1 MPTRKKK
8 PAACCGDGDGG
19 ESLPRGRR
27 ARLVA
32 ALRALADPTR
42 LEVFRMIAA
51 RREAVCVCEVTARF
65 DFTQPTISYH
75 LRILRRAG
83 LVDVSRRG
91 VWAHYSARPAGLAAL
106 RSFLVGIP
114 MEAPAGAG

>member
-1 MPTRKKK
+1 VRGIESL
-8 PAACCGDGDGG
+8 AGCCGSRGR
-19 ESLPRGRR
+19 ETPLPRGRR
-27 ARLVA
+27 VRLVA

-42 LEVFRMIAA
+42 VEIFRRIAA
-51 RREAVCVCEVTARF
+51 HGAPLCVCELTEAF

-91 VWAHYSARPAGLAAL
+91 VWAHYAARPAGLAEL
-106 RSFLVGIP
+106 RAFLDGIHRKEKP
-114 MEAPAGAG
+114 